1 MSLSTQ
7 EQKTLDLL
15 MKKKYGGNNQK
26 HSANPNQGNNQKHSA
41 KSNQGMNRKN
51 SANPNQGKQE
61 KSDKLKEHVKSLT
74 NEINGLKFQL
84 KNIPISGPQIPR
96 PSQNMTEAAADAV
109 LGALARLDR
118 NSVPVQIPPRPPRP
132 SNSLKMRKAGDDKI
146 NKEKKVKFRNSVDIC
161 GSPNDK
167 HTIFR
172 CPEVTGTNHSQKAKN
187 YVHLCRSFTYGG
199 GGAYTCKFGN
209 RCHFYHPDPRNM
221 CPQGANCLHKD
232 CRNFH
237 PHEWYV
243 PK

>member
-15 MKKKYGGNNQK
+15 LKKKYGGKNKKYSADPNQGKQK
-26 HSANPNQGNNQKHSA
+26 HSANLSKDIQ
-41 KSNQGMNRKN
+41 
-51 SANPNQGKQE
+51 
-61 KSDKLKEHVKSLT
+61 SLT
-74 NEINGLKFQL
+74 NKINGLEFQL
-84 KNIPISGPQIPR
+84 KNIANSGPQIPR
-96 PSQNMTEAAADAV
+96 PMQKMTEAGAEAI
-109 LGALARLDR
+109 LGALAR
-118 NSVPVQIPPRPPRP
+118 VPAHIPPRPPRPSNPSKSTVP
-132 SNSLKMRKAGDDKI
+132 SNSLKMRKAGD
-146 NKEKKVKFRNSVDIC
+146 NN
-161 GSPNDK
+161 
-167 HTIFR
+167 TIFR
-172 CPEVTGTNHSQKAKN
+172 CPEVTGTNHSQKVKN

-199 GGAYTCKFGN
+199 GGTYTCKFGN

>member
-7 EQKTLDLL
+7 EQKILDLL
-15 MKKKYGGNNQK
+15 LQ
-26 HSANPNQGNNQKHSA
+26 
-41 KSNQGMNRKN
+41 
-51 SANPNQGKQE
+51 
-61 KSDKLKEHVKSLT
+61 SLT

-84 KNIPISGPQIPR
+84 KNIPISRPHIPR
-96 PSQNMTEAAADAV
+96 PQKMTEAGAAEAAEAV
-109 LGALARLDR
+109 LGALSKLDR
-118 NSVPVQIPPRPPRP
+118 IFAPVQIPPRPPRPSNPSTVP

-146 NKEKKVKFRNSVDIC
+146 SKDKKVKFKL
-161 GSPNDK
+161 PNDE

-172 CPEVTGTNHSQKAKN
+172 CPEVTGTNHSQKTKN
-187 YVHLCRSFTYGG
+187 YVHLCRYFTYGG
-199 GGAYTCKFGN
+199 GGVYRCKFGN

>member
-15 MKKKYGGNNQK
+15 LKKKYGDNNQK
-26 HSANPNQGNNQKHSA
+26 HSANPNQGMNQKHSA

-51 SANPNQGKQE
+51 SANPNQGKHG
-61 KSDKLKEHVKSLT
+61 KSDRLKEHVESLT

-96 PSQNMTEAAADAV
+96 PMQNMTEAAADAI
-109 LGALARLDR
+109 LGALAR
-118 NSVPVQIPPRPPRP
+118 VPAHIPPRPPRPSNPSKSTVP
-132 SNSLKMRKAGDDKI
+132 SNSLKMRKAGDNKI
-146 NKEKKVKFRNSVDIC
+146 SKEKKVKFKL
-161 GSPNDK
+161 PNDE

-172 CPEVTGTNHSQKAKN
+172 CPEVTGTNHSQKVKT
-187 YVHLCRSFTYGG
+187 YIHLCRSFTYGG
-199 GGAYTCKFGN
+199 GGAYTCKFGD

-221 CPQGANCLHKD
+221 CPKGANCLHKD

>member
-15 MKKKYGGNNQK
+15 LKKKYGGKNK
-26 HSANPNQGNNQKHSA
+26 KYSAD
-41 KSNQGMNRKN
+41 
-51 SANPNQGKQE
+51 PNQGKHE
-61 KSDKLKEHVKSLT
+61 KSDKLKKQVQSLT

-84 KNIPISGPQIPR
+84 KNIPISGPQIP
-96 PSQNMTEAAADAV
+96 
-109 LGALARLDR
+109 
-118 NSVPVQIPPRPPRP
+118 PRPPRLSNPSKPTVP
-132 SNSLKMRKAGDDKI
+132 SNSLKMRNTGDDKI
-146 NKEKKVKFRNSVDIC
+146 SKGKKVKFKLRNDE
-161 GSPNDK
+161 

-172 CPEVTGTNHSQKAKN
+172 CPEITGTNHSQKVKN

-199 GGAYTCKFGN
+199 GGPYTCKFGN

-221 CPQGANCLHKD
+221 CPQGANCLYKD

-237 PHEWYV
+237 PHQWYV

>member
-15 MKKKYGGNNQK
+15 LKKKYGGKNK
-26 HSANPNQGNNQKHSA
+26 KYSADPNQ
-41 KSNQGMNRKN
+41 R
-51 SANPNQGKQE
+51 KQE
-61 KSDKLKEHVKSLT
+61 KSDKLKKQVQSLT

-84 KNIPISGPQIPR
+84 KNIPISGPHIPR
-96 PSQNMTEAAADAV
+96 PKQNMTEDAAEAI
-109 LGALARLDR
+109 LGALARIDP
-118 NSVPVQIPPRPPRP
+118 NSVPVQIPPRPPRLSNPSKSTVP
-132 SNSLKMRKAGDDKI
+132 SNSLKMRNTGDDKI
-146 NKEKKVKFRNSVDIC
+146 SKEKKVKYKL
-161 GSPNDK
+161 PNDE

-172 CPEVTGTNHSQKAKN
+172 CPEVTGTNHSQKVKN